1 MPPVYLTG
9 GAGTQFD
16 NSISFKDMKKYFT
29 GEIEFKS
36 RPLHFLTFLTGE
48 K

>member
-1 MPPVYLTG
+1 
-9 GAGTQFD
+9 
-16 NSISFKDMKKYFT
+16 MKKYFT

-48 K
+48 KQEVLEKCALLLFTGKIVQI